1 MLTTEEQDAILK
13 RARALARC
21 HLDVKRRLE
30 RSDWTFSP
38 PQWVKNSATGGVWA
52 TPQKFHYTGG

>member
-21 HLDVKRRLE
+21 HLEVKRRLE
-30 RSDWTFSP
+30 HYEVSP
-38 PQWVKNSATGGVWA
+38 QRAKELIEQAEEELRDTLKEVG
-52 TPQKFHYTGG
+52 

>member
-30 RSDWTFSP
+30 RSEVSP
-38 PQWVKNSATGGVWA
+38 QRARELITQAEEELRDTLKEVG
-52 TPQKFHYTGG
+52 

>member
-30 RSDWTFSP
+30 RSEVSP
-38 PQWVKNSATGGVWA
+38 QRAKELIEQAESDLKETLKEIG
-52 TPQKFHYTGG
+52 

>member
-30 RSDWTFSP
+30 RSEVSP
-38 PQWVKNSATGGVWA
+38 QRARELIAHAEDDLREMLKEVG
-52 TPQKFHYTGG
+52 

>member
-13 RARALARC
+13 RARALARR

-30 RSDWTFSP
+30 RSEVSP
-38 PQWVKNSATGGVWA
+38 QRAKELIEQAEEELRDTLKEVG
-52 TPQKFHYTGG
+52 

>member
-30 RSDWTFSP
+30 RSEVSLQRARELITQAEDDLRDTLKE
-38 PQWVKNSATGGVWA
+38 VG
-52 TPQKFHYTGG
+52 

>member
-30 RSDWTFSP
+30 HSEVSP
-38 PQWVKNSATGGVWA
+38 QRAGELITQAEDDLREILKEVG
-52 TPQKFHYTGG
+52 